1 MLASVD
7 LFPNPRE
14 WDLGLPWH
22 LGNSRVKKT
31 FRGGC
36 LCSWSLFHRRVWIT
50 WHGSL
55 KEGKIDLTHSFK
67 GFNLSWQG
75 QAWRS
80 SFMSS
85 RVGGPGR
92 RESKRK
98 CSGLPGYSLRDP
110 LPLTRSSHLPKS
122 PEPPKRVPPSGGR
135 VFKIGAC
142 GKQFTSKS

>member
-14 WDLGLPWH
+14 WNLGLPWH

-75 QAWRS
+75 QAWRN

-85 RVGGPGR
+85 HVGGPGR

-98 CSGLPGYSLRDP
+98 CSGLLYPWDTPLETHFLSLGP
-110 LPLTRSSHLPKS
+110 LISPNLQNLPK
-122 PEPPKRVPPSGGR
+122 ECHQV
-135 VFKIGAC
+135 GAE
-142 GKQFTSKS
+142 FSK